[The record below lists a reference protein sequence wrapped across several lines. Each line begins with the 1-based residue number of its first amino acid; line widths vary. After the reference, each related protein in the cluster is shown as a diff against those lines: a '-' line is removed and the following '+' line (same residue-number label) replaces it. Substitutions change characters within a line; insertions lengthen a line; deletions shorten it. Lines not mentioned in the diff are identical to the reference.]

1 LSTLTL
7 LGSSLCNG
15 MGAVEY
21 QIPIWVLALVVGWVL
36 WSTGN
41 TKESIAQVGAK
52 KELSNGMGAVE
63 YPNPI
68 GF

>member
-1 LSTLTL
+1 
-7 LGSSLCNG
+7 
-15 MGAVEY
+15 MK
-21 QIPIWVLALVVGWVL
+21 
-36 WSTGN
+36 
-41 TKESIAQVGAK
+41 TKKDSNAQVGAK

>member
-1 LSTLTL
+1 MPQQKLQPNRVTT
-7 LGSSLCNG
+7 
-15 MGAVEY
+15 
-21 QIPIWVLALVVGWVL
+21 
-36 WSTGN
+36 
-41 TKESIAQVGAK
+41 AQVGAK